1 MDDLVVEVLLMVR
14 DRSFLFISIF
24 CFVCFLKFEI
34 RVDSSGTTETDRY
47 CSDMDFSVLNEN
59 VTLYQKKKVKETDY

>member
-1 MDDLVVEVLLMVR
+1 MFFVYLNFCL
-14 DRSFLFISIF
+14 F
-24 CFVCFLKFEI
+24 CFVFLKFEI

-59 VTLYQKKKVKETDY
+59 VTLYQKKKKVKETDY

>member
-1 MDDLVVEVLLMVR
+1 MFFVYLNFFVHFVR
-14 DRSFLFISIF
+14 
-24 CFVCFLKFEI
+24 FLKFEI

-59 VTLYQKKKVKETDY
+59 VTLYQKKKLKKLITK

>member
-1 MDDLVVEVLLMVR
+1 MVR
-14 DRSFLFISIF
+14 DRSCFLFISIF

-34 RVDSSGTTETDRY
+34 IVDSNGTTETDRY

-59 VTLYQKKKVKETDY
+59 VTLYQKQVKETDY

>member
-1 MDDLVVEVLLMVR
+1 MDELVVQVLLMVR
-14 DRSFLFISIF
+14 DRSFLFISF
-24 CFVCFLKFEI
+24 LFVLFVFLKFEI

-59 VTLYQKKKVKETDY
+59 VTLYQKKS